1 MRQSGQDLNIINE
14 LIIQGKIKNKP
25 NRNDDSFH
33 VNKSI
38 VDLNIEQL

>member
-1 MRQSGQDLNIINE
+1 MRQSGQDLDIINE

-25 NRNDDSFH
+25 NRNDDSFQ